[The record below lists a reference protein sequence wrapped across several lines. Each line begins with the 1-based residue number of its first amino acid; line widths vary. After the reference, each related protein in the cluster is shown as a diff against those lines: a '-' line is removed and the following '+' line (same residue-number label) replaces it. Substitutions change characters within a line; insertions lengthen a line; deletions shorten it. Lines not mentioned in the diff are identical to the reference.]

1 MADKQ
6 AVFTLRV
13 DTGNSVQDVQNFD
26 QAVQSLNND
35 LKDTQK
41 TASQQ
46 AGMDQFE
53 TKLKELDDRLKAGG
67 LSMRDMTKLMKEYQT
82 LAAQAGQTSPVGQQ
96 AIQNAGELKDTIG
109 DLKAA
114 TTALASDTVKLDT
127 ALAGIETGAAAFQ
140 GVQSVIALTGVESQA
155 LTETMIKLQATQGL
169 VNAVTTIANKLQKDS
184 ILMIQLRNL
193 QEKGLMQSITQSAIA
208 QKINN
213 VGNIA
218 ATAIMKTLGIGVNT
232 TSLAFKGLKAALISS
247 GIGAVVVLVGSLVSG
262 MMSLLDTSSKN
273 KEAIEAEAEAN
284 RQKIQAMRD
293 EFELKQKMMEM
304 QGATPLEKE
313 VAKRDQLQKE
323 LEELQDQELKANKR
337 FHQLKAN
344 DWGDMNDETKAAY
357 DEEIALEK
365 EVAAIKKQI
374 KLQDVEVLQKTQEQ
388 KEKILQETYNML
400 NNEYKR
406 EIDLEKAKGKD
417 TFELERDALKEKIF
431 QAKAGSEEQKD
442 LQNQLTILEINHNK
456 DLSKKR
462 KDAHDKRLDKLRK
475 EREDIVNEIK
485 KLNSEQ
491 LNLESEKQ
499 RLMLELMQE
508 GRDKELKQA
517 EQNAEKFRQS
527 IIDKSIQDELDA
539 LDEQFKS
546 GKIGREKYD
555 REVLAL
561 RTNALNNL
569 SDKEREVLLLND
581 QKLAKDKA
589 DINKKFDDA
598 EITSKETQRDKLL
611 AIMLDQFDQE
621 KLAAKK
627 DFDDK
632 MKVLDQGLKDGTIS
646 QFEYNLAKSK
656 LVKDLADKEIEIEK
670 NKNETIK
677 AEQKTKREE
686 ELEKF
691 KKIIDGAQKGL
702 DELKKINDLVNQ
714 IDQARLNTI
723 AKNREQ
729 NLADLDANLK
739 AELNQENLTAD
750 QKKAIEEKFAKQ
762 KYDIQQ
768 KAFAQEDKINRAKFN
783 RDKAL
788 RLAQVGIDTAS
799 AIVKGIAEFGS
810 PPSPAGIAAIA
821 SASIIG
827 ITQAMAIANQ
837 QYQSSGAPSPPQLG
851 SGATGGGLTGASA
864 STFTANTNAQT
875 TDLTGFQQG
884 QGQNIPVSQVVVL
897 ESDIT
902 GTQNKVKLQEVKS
915 SF

>member
-26 QAVQSLNND
+26 QAVNSLNKD

-140 GVQSVIALTGVESQA
+140 GVQSAIALTGVESQA
-155 LTETMIKLQATQGL
+155 LTETMVKLQATQGL

-193 QEKGLMQSITQSAIA
+193 QEKGLIASITQSAIA

-232 TSLAFKGLKAALISS
+232 TSFAFKGLKAALISS
-247 GIGAVVVLVGSLVSG
+247 GIGAVVVLIGSLVSG

-284 RQKIQAMRD
+284 RKKLKGMQD
-293 EFELKQKMMEM
+293 EFEFQQKIREYE
-304 QGATPLEKE
+304 GATPLEQE
-313 VAKRDQLQKE
+313 IAKRTQLQE
-323 LEELQDQELKANKR
+323 DLQELQWQEAAANKK
-337 FHQLKAN
+337 FHKMKSE
-344 DWGDMNDETKAAY
+344 DWGDMNDETKAQYDKEVELEEQVAAKLKEIRLQDLAVQKAR
-357 DEEIALEK
+357 DEER
-365 EVAAIKKQI
+365 
-374 KLQDVEVLQKTQEQ
+374 QKH
-388 KEKILQETYNML
+388 LQERYERT
-400 NNEYKR
+400 NNQYKR
-406 EIDLEKAKGKD
+406 EIDLEKARGKD
-417 TFELERDALKEKIF
+417 TFELERDALKNKIF

-442 LQNQLTILEINHNK
+442 LQNQLTILEVNHNK

-589 DINKKFDDA
+589 DINKKYDDA
-598 EITSKETQRDKLL
+598 EITSKQTQRDKLD
-611 AIMLDQFDQE
+611 AIMLDQFEQE

-627 DFDDK
+627 ANDEK
-632 MKVLDQGLKDGTIS
+632 MKVLDEGLKDGTIS

-677 AEQKTKREE
+677 AEQKTKREK

-691 KKIIDGAQKGL
+691 KEILEGAQKGL

-750 QKKAIEEKFAKQ
+750 QKKTIEEKFAKQ
-762 KYDIQQ
+762 KYDIQL
-768 KAFAQEDKINRAKFN
+768 KAFQQEDKINRAKFN

-788 RLAQVGIDTAS
+788 RLAQVGIDTAT
-799 AIVKGIAEFGS
+799 AIVKGIAEFGP

-821 SASIIG
+821 SASLVG
-827 ITQAMAIANQ
+827 ITQALAIANQ
-837 QYQSSGAPSPPQLG
+837 QYQSGTAPTPPQLG
-851 SGATGGGLTGASA
+851 SGTTGGLTGAGA

>member
-26 QAVQSLNND
+26 QAVNSLNKD

-46 AGMDQFE
+46 GGMDQFE

-140 GVQSVIALTGVESQA
+140 GVQSAIALTGVESQA

-193 QEKGLMQSITQSAIA
+193 QEKGLGKSILQNSVF
-208 QKINN
+208 QKANN
-213 VGNIA
+213 ASTIA
-218 ATAIMKTLGIGVNT
+218 ATAVTKLFGGAINQTSIGFKLLKGAIIATGIGALVVVVG
-232 TSLAFKGLKAALISS
+232 SLLSKLGDWISSEKELKAA
-247 GIGAVVVLVGSLVSG
+247 
-262 MMSLLDTSSKN
+262 
-273 KEAIEAEAEAN
+273 AEA
-284 RQKIQAMRD
+284 RQAALDASILGTERESELAQARA
-293 EFELKQKMMEM
+293 KM
-304 QGATPLEKE
+304 QGKSDAEILEIQKKGLEKK
-313 VAKRDQLQKE
+313 AKD
-323 LEELQDQELKANKR
+323 LQDAADKEYKIYQKLYAD
-337 FHQLKAN
+337 
-344 DWGDMNDETKAAY
+344 DWGDINDETQAAY
-357 DEEIALEK
+357 DK
-365 EVAAIKKQI
+365 H
-374 KLQDVEVLQKTQEQ
+374 VELQKQKNDTVHQLNLLSVQQQEQ
-388 KEKILQETYNML
+388 ANADKIKNLQETNDKI
-400 NNEYKR
+400 NNQYKR
-406 EIDLEKAKGKD
+406 EIDLQKARGND
-417 TFELERDALKEKIF
+417 TFKLERDALKQKIS
-431 QAKAGSEEQKD
+431 QAKAGSDEQKD

-456 DLSKKR
+456 DLSQKR

-499 RLMLELMQE
+499 RLMLELMQD

-589 DINKKFDDA
+589 DINKKYDDA
-598 EITSKETQRDKLL
+598 EITSKQTQRDKLD
-611 AIMLDQFDQE
+611 AIMLDQFEQE

-627 DFDDK
+627 DNDEK
-632 MKVLDQGLKDGTIS
+632 MKVLDEGLKDGTIS

-677 AEQKTKREE
+677 AEQKTKREK

-691 KKIIDGAQKGL
+691 KEILEGAQKGL

-729 NLADLDANLK
+729 NLADLDAKLK

-768 KAFAQEDKINRAKFN
+768 KAFQQEDKINRAKFN

-788 RLAQVGIDTAS
+788 RLAQVGIDTAT
-799 AIVKGIAEFGS
+799 AIVKGIAEFGP

-821 SASIIG
+821 SASLVG
-827 ITQAMAIANQ
+827 ITQALAIANQ